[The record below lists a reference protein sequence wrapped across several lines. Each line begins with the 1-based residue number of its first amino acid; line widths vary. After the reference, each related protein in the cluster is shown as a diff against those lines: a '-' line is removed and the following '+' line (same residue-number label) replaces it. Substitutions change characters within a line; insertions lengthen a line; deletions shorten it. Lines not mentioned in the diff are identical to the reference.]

1 MVYLCVC
8 VCVCVLY
15 LEAQCSSDQC
25 VCRLDAVRL
34 SVLGAVAVWE
44 SLQTET
50 RKEIHRCGGV
60 HQRAAGRD
68 AHHLVDIRSHT
79 HRLQHCNY
87 REQVYRENT
96 VLVNSYSNLVL

>member
-1 MVYLCVC
+1 MC

-34 SVLGAVAVWE
+34 GVLGAVAVWE
-44 SLQTET
+44 SLQIET

-68 AHHLVDIRSHT
+68 AHHLDDTGSHT
-79 HRLQHCNY
+79 HTQITALQLQRTSLQRKHCAC
-87 REQVYRENT
+87 
-96 VLVNSYSNLVL
+96 